1 MPQRYFIDDHA
12 FEHKLITGNDA
23 HHIIKVM
30 RMKPND
36 QMIVCNNNI
45 CHMVHI
51 TKIDQHVEFAID
63 EKLPTKEVFDVTL
76 IQGLPK
82 GSKIETVTKYATIF
96 GVSKIIFVEM
106 NRSISKEKNVD
117 NKLKRLETIAKEAA
131 ELAHRSNVPSIEFIK
146 TLKEINM
153 KDFKWILVADENEKT
168 THLTDVISKAHIKE
182 KTALIIDQKVA
193 SLIRK
198 EFSLKIKNLTLFRL
212 EITFYLPKL
221 RHYTHYPISQS
232 KILNNFDKS

>member
-1 MPQRYFIDDHA
+1 MPQRYFIEDHA

-63 EKLPTKEVFDVTL
+63 EKMPSKEIFDVTL

-82 GSKIETVTKYATIF
+82 GSKIDIVTKYATIF

-168 THLTDVISKAHIKE
+168 THLTDIISKAHIKE
-182 KTALIIDQKVA
+182 KTALIIGPEGGITDQERNFFKDQNSHFISLGDNILPTEIA
-193 SLIRK
+193 SLYALSY
-198 EFSLKIKNLTLFRL
+198 FSIKNI
-212 EITFYLPKL
+212 E
-221 RHYTHYPISQS
+221 
-232 KILNNFDKS
+232 

>member
-63 EKLPTKEVFDVTL
+63 EKMPSKEVFDVTL

-82 GSKIETVTKYATIF
+82 GSKIDTVTKYATIF

-153 KDFKWILVADENEKT
+153 KDFKLILVADENEKT
-168 THLTDVISKAHIKE
+168 TYLTDIISKAHIKE
-182 KTALIIDQKVA
+182 KTALIIGPEGGITDQERNYFKDQKSHFISLGDNILPTEIA
-193 SLIRK
+193 SLYALSY
-198 EFSLKIKNLTLFRL
+198 FSIKNI
-212 EITFYLPKL
+212 E
-221 RHYTHYPISQS
+221 
-232 KILNNFDKS
+232 

>member
-36 QMIVCNNNI
+36 QMIVCNNNV
-45 CHMVHI
+45 CHLVHI
-51 TKIDQHVEFAID
+51 TKADQHVAFAID

-82 GSKIETVTKYATIF
+82 GSKIDTVAKYATIF

-131 ELAHRSNVPSIEFIK
+131 ELAHRSNVPSIAFVK

-153 KDFKWILVADENEKT
+153 KEFKWILVADENEKT
-168 THLTDVISKAHIKE
+168 THLTDVISKADIKD
-182 KTALIIDQKVA
+182 KTALIIGPEGGITDQERNYFRDQKSHFISLGDNILPTEIA
-193 SLIRK
+193 SLYVLSY
-198 EFSLKIKNLTLFRL
+198 FSIKNT
-212 EITFYLPKL
+212 E
-221 RHYTHYPISQS
+221 
-232 KILNNFDKS
+232 

>member
-45 CHMVHI
+45 CHRVHI
-51 TKIDQHVEFAID
+51 TKTDQHVEFEID
-63 EKLPTKEVFDVTL
+63 EKLPTKEIFDVTL

-82 GSKIETVTKYATIF
+82 GSKIDTVAKYATIF

-131 ELAHRSNVPSIEFIK
+131 ELAHRSNVPNIEFIK
-146 TLKEINM
+146 TLKEIDM

-168 THLTDVISKAHIKE
+168 THLTDVITKAHIKE
-182 KTALIIDQKVA
+182 KTALIIGPEGGITDQERNFFKDQKSHFI
-193 SLIRK
+193 SLGDNILPT
-198 EFSLKIKNLTLFRL
+198 EIAALYALSYFSIKNT
-212 EITFYLPKL
+212 E
-221 RHYTHYPISQS
+221 
-232 KILNNFDKS
+232 

>member
-51 TKIDQHVEFAID
+51 TKTDQYVEFEID
-63 EKLPTKEVFDVTL
+63 EKLPTKEIFDVTL

-82 GSKIETVTKYATIF
+82 GSKIDTVTKYATIF

-182 KTALIIDQKVA
+182 KTALIIGPEGGITDQERYFFKDQKSHFISLGDNILPTEIA
-193 SLIRK
+193 SLYALSY
-198 EFSLKIKNLTLFRL
+198 FSIKNT
-212 EITFYLPKL
+212 E
-221 RHYTHYPISQS
+221 
-232 KILNNFDKS
+232 

>member
-12 FEHKLITGNDA
+12 FEQKLITGNDA

-30 RMKPND
+30 RMKQND
-36 QMIVCNNNI
+36 QMIVCNNNV
-45 CHMVHI
+45 CHLVHI
-51 TKIDQHVEFAID
+51 TKIDQHVAFAID

-82 GSKIETVTKYATIF
+82 GSKIDTVAKYATIF

-131 ELAHRSNVPSIEFIK
+131 ELAHRSNVPSIAFVK

-153 KDFKWILVADENEKT
+153 KEFKWILVADENEKT
-168 THLTDVISKAHIKE
+168 THLTDVISKADIKD
-182 KTALIIDQKVA
+182 KTALIIGPEGGITDQERNYFRDQKSHFISLGDNILPTEIA
-193 SLIRK
+193 SLYVLSY
-198 EFSLKIKNLTLFRL
+198 FSIKNT
-212 EITFYLPKL
+212 E
-221 RHYTHYPISQS
+221 
-232 KILNNFDKS
+232 

>member
-63 EKLPTKEVFDVTL
+63 EKMPSKEVFDVTL

-82 GSKIETVTKYATIF
+82 GTKIDTVTKYATIF

-168 THLTDVISKAHIKE
+168 THLTDIISKAHIKE
-182 KTALIIDQKVA
+182 KTALIIGPEGGITDQERNFFKDQKSHFISLGDNILPTEIA
-193 SLIRK
+193 SLYALSY
-198 EFSLKIKNLTLFRL
+198 FSIKNT
-212 EITFYLPKL
+212 E
-221 RHYTHYPISQS
+221 
-232 KILNNFDKS
+232 

>member
-12 FEHKLITGNDA
+12 FERKQITGNDA

-45 CHMVHI
+45 CHIVHI
-51 TKIDQHVEFAID
+51 TNINQHVEFAID

-82 GSKIETVTKYATIF
+82 GSKIDTVTKYATIF

-146 TLKEINM
+146 SLKEINM
-153 KDFKWILVADENEKT
+153 KDFNWILVADENEKT
-168 THLTDVISKAHIKE
+168 THLTDVISKVHIKE
-182 KTALIIDQKVA
+182 KTALIIGPEGGITDQERNFFKDQKSHFISLGDNILPTEIA
-193 SLIRK
+193 SLYALSY
-198 EFSLKIKNLTLFRL
+198 FSIKNT
-212 EITFYLPKL
+212 E
-221 RHYTHYPISQS
+221 
-232 KILNNFDKS
+232 

>member
-1 MPQRYFIDDHA
+1 MPQRYFIEDHA

-63 EKLPTKEVFDVTL
+63 EKMPSKEIFDVTL

-82 GSKIETVTKYATIF
+82 GSKIDIVTKYATIF

-168 THLTDVISKAHIKE
+168 THLTDIISKAHIKE
-182 KTALIIDQKVA
+182 KTALIIGPEGGITDQERNFFKDQKSHFISLGDNILPTEIA
-193 SLIRK
+193 SLYALSY
-198 EFSLKIKNLTLFRL
+198 FSIKNT
-212 EITFYLPKL
+212 E
-221 RHYTHYPISQS
+221 
-232 KILNNFDKS
+232 

>member
-51 TKIDQHVEFAID
+51 TKIDQHVEFAFD
-63 EKLPTKEVFDVTL
+63 AKMPSKEVFDVTL

-82 GSKIETVTKYATIF
+82 GSKIDIVTKYATIF

-168 THLTDVISKAHIKE
+168 THLTDIISKAHIKE
-182 KTALIIDQKVA
+182 KTALIIGPEGGITDQERNFFKDQKSHFISLGDNILPTEIA
-193 SLIRK
+193 SLYALSY
-198 EFSLKIKNLTLFRL
+198 FSIKNI
-212 EITFYLPKL
+212 E
-221 RHYTHYPISQS
+221 
-232 KILNNFDKS
+232 

>member
-12 FEHKLITGNDA
+12 FEQKLITGNDA

-30 RMKPND
+30 RMKQND
-36 QMIVCNNNI
+36 QMIVCNNNV
-45 CHMVHI
+45 CHLVHI
-51 TKIDQHVEFAID
+51 TKIDQHVAFAID

-82 GSKIETVTKYATIF
+82 GSKIDTVTKYATIF

-131 ELAHRSNVPSIEFIK
+131 ELAHRSNVPSIAFVK

-153 KDFKWILVADENEKT
+153 KEFKWILVADENEKT
-168 THLTDVISKAHIKE
+168 THLTDVISKADIKD
-182 KTALIIDQKVA
+182 KTALIIGPEGGITDQERNYFKDQKSHFISLGDNILPTEIA
-193 SLIRK
+193 SLYALSY
-198 EFSLKIKNLTLFRL
+198 FSIKNT
-212 EITFYLPKL
+212 E
-221 RHYTHYPISQS
+221 
-232 KILNNFDKS
+232 

>member
-12 FEHKLITGNDA
+12 FEQKLITGNDA

-30 RMKPND
+30 RMKQND
-36 QMIVCNNNI
+36 QMIVCNNNV
-45 CHMVHI
+45 CHLVHI
-51 TKIDQHVEFAID
+51 TKIDQHVAFAID

-82 GSKIETVTKYATIF
+82 GSKIDTVTKYATIF

-131 ELAHRSNVPSIEFIK
+131 ELAHRSNVPSIAFVK

-153 KDFKWILVADENEKT
+153 KEFKWILVADENEKT
-168 THLTDVISKAHIKE
+168 THLTDVISKADIKD
-182 KTALIIDQKVA
+182 KTALIIGPEGGITDQERNYFRDQKSHFISLGDNILPTEIA
-193 SLIRK
+193 SLYVLSY
-198 EFSLKIKNLTLFRL
+198 FSIKNT
-212 EITFYLPKL
+212 E
-221 RHYTHYPISQS
+221 
-232 KILNNFDKS
+232 